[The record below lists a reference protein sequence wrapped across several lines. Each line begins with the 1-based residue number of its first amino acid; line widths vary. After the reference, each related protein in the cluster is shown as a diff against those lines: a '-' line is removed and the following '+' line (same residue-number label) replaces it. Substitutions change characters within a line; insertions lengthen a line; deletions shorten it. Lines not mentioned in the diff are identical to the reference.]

1 MLISPPGERGSGTFP
16 PTLNLLAFALAL
28 VGNLLCFMSLLSLGV
43 NVCCGVCSFLPPLN
57 VGRFATR
64 NLESASILEVGGKMA
79 RKAKVTE
86 RHRKVARALRRGVT
100 DREALLE
107 AGYSEATS
115 RKGIIDVQKR
125 VPALAQAIN
134 EEIAQQARELIA
146 EQDHRLSNI
155 ELEQLVEAVLVR
167 NSIDGERDR
176 KGSSYAAKLIGSLNR
191 VNIFEPE
198 VSVNPLFM
206 SVPPEWRDRYSLSD
220 KQGAEIESPAP
231 PALPPAPE
239 PTGEPQQET

>member
-1 MLISPPGERGSGTFP
+1 
-16 PTLNLLAFALAL
+16 
-28 VGNLLCFMSLLSLGV
+28 
-43 NVCCGVCSFLPPLN
+43 
-57 VGRFATR
+57 
-64 NLESASILEVGGKMA
+64 MA
-79 RKAKVTE
+79 RKPKVMDK
-86 RHRKVARALRRGVT
+86 HRQVARALRRGVT

-107 AGYSEATS
+107 AGYSQACAD
-115 RKGIIDVQKR
+115 KGITAMQKQ
-125 VPALAQAIN
+125 VPALAQAIH
-134 EEIAQQARELIA
+134 EESMKQARELIA
-146 EQDHRLSNI
+146 KQDHRLSNI

-167 NSIDGERDR
+167 NSIDGEGDR

-206 SVPPEWRDRYSLSD
+206 SIPLEWRDRYSLSD

-239 PTGEPQQET
+239 PTDEPQQET